1 MDSKFLVRPSEN
13 SQVNLKNDFTITKK
27 ADPMKLLSILMLM
40 SFCLY
45 SCSSDQEEQQK
56 ELKKEIMNI
65 HDELMPSL
73 DKVDSL
79 KKALEENRNY
89 LTGDSLGVTQGNVA
103 VPVDS
108 LIIALERA
116 DEGMMEWMRNY
127 DKFEEE
133 TFSHEEQMEYLLKEK
148 EKIEQVRLEMI
159 SSIMEAENVLEEKGV
174 SP

>member
-1 MDSKFLVRPSEN
+1 
-13 SQVNLKNDFTITKK
+13 
-27 ADPMKLLSILMLM
+27 MKLLSILMLM

-89 LTGDSLGVTQGNVA
+89 LTGDSLGVAQGNVA